1 MNEVP
6 VAGRPGSFA
15 RFLHWS
21 MAAMI
26 VGLYVLGAVVEE
38 VPRGASRDLGM
49 MLHQSIGLVFVAL
62 ILVRLAVRPAAAAAT
77 SAFER
82 ISARAMHAALY
93 VLMIVTPL
101 AGLGKQWARGR
112 FVDFFGLVAL
122 PSPMAADRA
131 LSKAFGAVHETA
143 AVAILVLAGVHAAA
157 ALWHHFVRRDDVL
170 RGMLGRQNAAG

>member
-1 MNEVP
+1 MNDVP
-6 VAGRPGSFA
+6 VAGGPGSFA

-38 VPRGASRDLGM
+38 VPRGASRDFGM
-49 MLHQSIGLVFVAL
+49 MLHQSFGLLFVVLLLA
-62 ILVRLAVRPAAAAAT
+62 RLAVRPAAAAAT

-82 ISARAMHAALY
+82 TAARLMHLALY
-93 VLMIVTPL
+93 ALMVITPL

-112 FVDFFGLVAL
+112 VVDVFGLFAL
-122 PSPMAADRA
+122 PSPLDADRA
-131 LSKAFGAVHETA
+131 LSKAFGEVHETA

-170 RGMLGRQNAAG
+170 RGILGRTNAAG